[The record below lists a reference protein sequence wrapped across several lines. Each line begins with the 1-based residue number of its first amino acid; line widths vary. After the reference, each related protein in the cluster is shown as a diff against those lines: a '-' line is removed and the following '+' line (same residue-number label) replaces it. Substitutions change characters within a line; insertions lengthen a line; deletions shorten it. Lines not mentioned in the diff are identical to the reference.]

1 MDYSSSSS
9 SLTITREEFNAFHKF
24 ERDLFTR
31 VVISLKRDISLS
43 FEVMCFL
50 IYLEKSVFMS
60 NLIYN
65 LASLPDI
72 FINTVV
78 DEVVLCL
85 RCLSYENFP
94 TFLASLRNINSL
106 SIPWI
111 RRMTRQNF
119 TLGVIY
125 QNREDILLE
134 MKKHFKSICYP
145 AFEDICVRF
154 EMHNKEK
161 MHKSSHFLWGQQ
173 ATTNIHAAG
182 TSNVEGHQ
190 VPAEDRTVFL
200 TFSKGYPISKEEVYA
215 YFTRRFGDIVEAIH
229 MGGVGG
235 TDQALYARMVLRSA
249 AKIPEIVDDD
259 EGCRTKFTIN
269 GKHVKARRFIPN
281 YKSVNN
287 LPYPSFGVSL

>member
-1 MDYSSSSS
+1 MDSSSSS
-9 SLTITREEFNAFHKF
+9 SSISITKEEFNAFHKF

-31 VVISLKRDISLS
+31 VVISLRRDISLS

-50 IYLEKSVFMS
+50 IYLEKSVLMS

-65 LASLPDI
+65 LVSLPDLI
-72 FINTVV
+72 INTVV

-85 RCLSYENFP
+85 RCLSYESFAM
-94 TFLASLRNINSL
+94 FLASLRNTDSL

-125 QNREDILLE
+125 QKREDILLE
-134 MKKHFKSICYP
+134 MKKHLKSICYP

-154 EMHNKEK
+154 GMHNKEQ
-161 MHKSSHFLWGQQ
+161 MYSSSHFLCAQQ
-173 ATTNIHAAG
+173 ATTNYAAAG
-182 TSNVEGHQ
+182 TNNVEGQQ
-190 VPAEDRTVFL
+190 VAAEDRTVFL

-215 YFTRRFGDIVEAIH
+215 HFTRRFGDIVEAIH

-235 TDQALYARMVLRSA
+235 KDQALYARLVLRSA
-249 AKIPEIVDDD
+249 AKIPEILNG

-269 GKHVKARRFIPN
+269 GKHVKARKFIPN

-287 LPYPSFGVSL
+287 LPCPSFGLSL

>member
-1 MDYSSSSS
+1 MDSSSSSS

-31 VVISLKRDISLS
+31 IVISLRRDISLS

-50 IYLEKSVFMS
+50 IYLEKSVLMS

-65 LASLPDI
+65 LVSLPDLL
-72 FINTVV
+72 INTVV
-78 DEVVLCL
+78 DEVLMCL
-85 RCLSYENFP
+85 RCLSYENFL
-94 TFLASLRNINSL
+94 TFVATLRNINSL

-119 TLGVIY
+119 TLGVIH
-125 QNREDILLE
+125 QNREDILHE

-154 EMHNKEK
+154 EMHNKDK
-161 MHKSSHFLWGQQ
+161 MHTPSHFLWGQQ
-173 ATTNIHAAG
+173 ATTNHEAG
-182 TSNVEGHQ
+182 TSSVGGHQ

-215 YFTRRFGDIVEAIH
+215 YFTR
-229 MGGVGG
+229 
-235 TDQALYARMVLRSA
+235 Y
-249 AKIPEIVDDD
+249 
-259 EGCRTKFTIN
+259 
-269 GKHVKARRFIPN
+269 
-281 YKSVNN
+281 
-287 LPYPSFGVSL
+287 